1 MIHPDI
7 FDPGKVYMEAFV
19 DDVLESFAYYYSNDE
34 TATFEADG
42 ESDRDNAGADV
53 EPGEQEA
60 RDDKQQRERNSP
72 YMYLSHMDENR

>member
-1 MIHPDI
+1 
-7 FDPGKVYMEAFV
+7 MEAFV
-19 DDVLESFAYYYSNDE
+19 DDVVESFAYYYSNDE

-72 YMYLSHMDENR
+72 YMYLSHMDQNR